1 MSSLSLSYT
10 SFTGHTRIAA
20 GSLAV
25 NALALKQAVATA
37 PAAPA
42 LTFCDNTGALVDI
55 DLSGSEQD
63 MLARLPQ
70 PQESPAP
77 DIAAGEPGSRGRG
90 RPRLGVIAR
99 EVTLLPRHWD
109 WLATQPGGASVTL
122 RKLVDEARKANL
134 QKNGQR
140 QATENAYRFM
150 AAMAGDLPGFEE
162 VSRALFAHDG
172 DRFHQL
178 TEAWPVD
185 VRDYVRR
192 LAEPAAQAGTDHCR

>member
-42 LTFCDNTGALVDI
+42 LTFCDDTGALVDI

-63 MLARLPQ
+63 VLARLPQ
-70 PQESPAP
+70 PQEMAPAP
-77 DIAAGEPGSRGRG
+77 AIAAGEPGSRGRG

-134 QKNGQR
+134 QKDGQR

-150 AAMAGDLPGFEE
+150 AAMAGNLPGFEE

-185 VRDYVRR
+185 VRDYVRQ
-192 LAEPAAQAGTDHCR
+192 LAATPPEPGAA